1 MSAAALLPVAA
12 KWHPICELE
21 DILPE
26 SGAAAL
32 VDGVEVAVFRVRDA
46 VFAIGNHDPAS
57 DANVLSRGIV
67 GDIGGEIVVA
77 SPIYKQHFS
86 LITGRCL
93 EEPRFAVPA
102 YMAEVRDGLI
112 WVRAKPLLQRRPGRK
127 PRLVVVGNG
136 MAAVRAIEE
145 LQRLAPQGHD
155 ITVFGAEPHGNY
167 NRVLLS
173 PLLSGEKRIE
183 DIVTHSP
190 EWYAEHGITLHRAD
204 PVTHIDRVRRCVRSG
219 SGIEASYDR
228 LLIATGSLPILL
240 PVPGSGLPGV
250 ITFRVLQDVDTMLA
264 ATRARRHAVVIGG
277 GLPGLEAASGLLQR
291 GLNVTVVHRH
301 PHLMEQQLDA
311 QAADLL
317 RAELERRGLK
327 FKMAAE
333 ASHLCGETQVSGVGL
348 ADGSVLPADLVV
360 MAIGVRPNIGLA
372 MAAGLPCDRGLLVDD
387 TMLTND
393 PAVYAIGEC
402 VQHRGRTFGLAAP
415 LLEQARVSAT
425 YLAERGT
432 RGYRASQ
439 PSTQLKVSGVHV
451 FSAGNHRAGPGMESL
466 VLRDPKRG
474 IYKRLVIERD
484 KIRGAV
490 LYGDVSDSGWY
501 LDLMNEGRN
510 IHAFRDQLLF
520 GAPQSR

>member
-1 MSAAALLPVAA
+1 MNAAVALPVAA
-12 KWHPICELE
+12 CWRPVCALE

-32 VDGVEVAVFRVRDA
+32 VDGQEVAVFRVRDA

-57 DANVLSRGIV
+57 DANVLARGIV

-112 WVRAKPLLQRRPGRK
+112 WVRAKPVSQRRSGRK

-145 LQRLAPQGHD
+145 LQGLAPRAYD
-155 ITVFGAEPHGNY
+155 ITVFGAEPHGSY

-173 PLLSGEKRIE
+173 PLLSGEKRME
-183 DIVTHSP
+183 DIVTHPP
-190 EWYAEHGITLHRAD
+190 EWYHERGITLFRAD
-204 PVTHIDRVRRCVRSG
+204 PVTHIDRVRRCVRSRNG
-219 SGIEASYDR
+219 VEASYDR

-240 PVPGSGLPGV
+240 PIPGSSLHGV
-250 ITFRVLQDVDTMLA
+250 ITFRDLQDVDTMLA
-264 ATRARRHAVVIGG
+264 ATESRRRAVVIGG
-277 GLPGLEAASGLLQR
+277 GLLGLEAASGLLQR
-291 GLNVTVVHRH
+291 GLDVTVVHIH
-301 PHLMEQQLDA
+301 PHLMERELDA
-311 QAADLL
+311 QAAELL
-317 RAELERRGLK
+317 RHELERRGLK
-327 FKMAAE
+327 FRMAAA
-333 ASHLCGETQVSGVGL
+333 ASHLCGETQVTGVGL
-348 ADGSVLPADLVV
+348 ADGSELPADLVV
-360 MAIGVRPNIGLA
+360 MAVGVRPNVELA
-372 MAAGLPCDRGLLVDD
+372 RAAGLPCDLGLLVDD

-402 VQHRGRTFGLAAP
+402 VQHRGKTFGLAAP
-415 LLEQARVSAT
+415 LLEQARVCAT

-439 PSTQLKVSGVHV
+439 PSTQLRISGIHV
-451 FSAGNHRAGPGMESL
+451 FSAGNTCAGPGTESL

-490 LYGDVSDSGWY
+490 LYGDVRDSAWY
-501 LDLMNEGRN
+501 LDLMIEGRN
-510 IHAFRDQLLF
+510 IHSFRDELLF
-520 GAPQSR
+520 GAPQLR

>member
-1 MSAAALLPVAA
+1 MNAAVALPLAA
-12 KWHPICELE
+12 SWHAICALE

-32 VDGVEVAVFRVRDA
+32 VDGKEVAVFRVRDA

-57 DANVLSRGIV
+57 GANVLSRGIV

-112 WVRAKPLLQRRPGRK
+112 WVRAKAVSQRHRGRK

-145 LQRLAPQGHD
+145 LQGLAPQGYD
-155 ITVFGAEPHGNY
+155 VTVFGAEPHGSY

-173 PLLSGEKRIE
+173 PLLSGEKRME
-183 DIVTHSP
+183 DIVTHP
-190 EWYAEHGITLHRAD
+190 PQWYAEHGITLHSED
-204 PVTHIDRVRRCVRSG
+204 PVTRIDRVRRCVRSRN
-219 SGIEASYDR
+219 GIEVSYDR

-250 ITFRVLQDVDTMLA
+250 ITFRVLQDVDAMLA
-264 ATRARRHAVVIGG
+264 ATESRRRAVVIGG
-277 GLPGLEAASGLLQR
+277 GLLGLEAASGLLQR
-291 GLNVTVVHRH
+291 GLDVTVVHIH

-317 RAELERRGLK
+317 RGELERRGLK
-327 FKMAAE
+327 FKMAA
-333 ASHLCGETQVSGVGL
+333 ATSHLCGETHITGVGF
-348 ADGSVLPADLVV
+348 ADGTVLPADLVV
-360 MAIGVRPNIGLA
+360 MAVGVRPNVELA
-372 MAAGLPCDRGLLVDD
+372 SAAGLPCDLGLLVDD

-393 PAVYAIGEC
+393 PAIYAIGEC
-402 VQHRGRTFGLAAP
+402 VQHRGKTFGLVAP
-415 LLEQARVSAT
+415 LLEQARVCAT

-439 PSTQLKVSGVHV
+439 PSTQLRISGIHV
-451 FSAGNHRAGPGMESL
+451 FSAGNHHAGPGVESL

-474 IYKRLVIERD
+474 IYKRLVIEQD

-490 LYGDVSDSGWY
+490 LYGDVRDSGWY

-510 IHAFRDQLLF
+510 IQALRDQLLF
-520 GAPQSR
+520 GAPQPR

>member
-1 MSAAALLPVAA
+1 MNAAVALPMAA
-12 KWHPICELE
+12 SWYPICALE

-32 VDGVEVAVFRVRDA
+32 VDGKEIAVFRVRDA
-46 VFAIGNHDPAS
+46 VFAIGNYDPAS

-77 SPIYKQHFS
+77 SPIYKHHFS

-93 EEPRFAVPA
+93 EEPRYAVPA
-102 YMAEVRDGLI
+102 YLADVRNGHI
-112 WVRAKPLLQRRPGRK
+112 WVRAKPLPQRHSGRK
-127 PRLVVVGNG
+127 PHLVVIGNG

-145 LQRLAPQGHD
+145 LRGIAPQGHE
-155 ITVFGAEPHGNY
+155 ITVFGAEPYGSY

-173 PLLSGEKRIE
+173 PMLSGEKRIE
-183 DIVTHSP
+183 DIVTHPP
-190 EWYAEHGITLHRAD
+190 EWYAEHGITLHRED
-204 PVTHIDRVRRCVRSG
+204 PVTRIDRVRRCVRSRN
-219 SGIEASYDR
+219 GIEAPYDR
-228 LLIATGSLPILL
+228 LLIATGSLPVLL
-240 PVPGSGLPGV
+240 PVPGSGLKGV

-264 ATRARRHAVVIGG
+264 VTQSRRQAVVIGG
-277 GLPGLEAASGLLQR
+277 GLLGLEAASGLLQR
-291 GLNVTVVHRH
+291 GLNVTVVHIH

-317 RAELERRGLK
+317 RGELERRGLQ
-327 FKMAAE
+327 FRMAART
-333 ASHLCGETQVSGVGL
+333 SHLCGETQVSGVGL

-360 MAIGVRPNIGLA
+360 MAVGVRPNIELGR
-372 MAAGLPCDRGLLVDD
+372 AAGLPCDLGLIVDD

-393 PAVYAIGEC
+393 PSIYAIGEC
-402 VQHRGRTFGLAAP
+402 VQHRGKTFGLVAP
-415 LLEQARVSAT
+415 LLEQARVCAT

-432 RGYRASQ
+432 RGYRTSQ
-439 PSTQLKVSGVHV
+439 ASTQLKISAIHV
-451 FSAGNHRAGPGMESL
+451 FSAGNHHAGPGTESL

-474 IYKRLVIERD
+474 IYKRLVIEQD

-490 LYGDVSDSGWY
+490 LYGEVQDSDWY

-510 IHAFRDQLLF
+510 IHALRDQLLF
-520 GAPQSR
+520 GAPQPQ

>member
-1 MSAAALLPVAA
+1 LSAVVQLPIAAA
-12 KWHPICELE
+12 WHAICALE
-21 DILPE
+21 DIAPE

-32 VDGVEVAVFRVRDA
+32 VDGKEVAVFRVRDA
-46 VFAIGNHDPAS
+46 VFAIGNCDPAS
-57 DANVLSRGIV
+57 NANVLSRGIV

-77 SPIYKQHFS
+77 SPIYKHHFS

-102 YMAEVRDGLI
+102 YMAEVRNGQI
-112 WVRAKPLLQRRPGRK
+112 WVRAKPLLQRHPGRK
-127 PRLVVVGNG
+127 PRLVVIGNG

-145 LQRLAPQGHD
+145 LRGLAPQGYD
-155 ITVFGAEPHGNY
+155 ITVFGAEPHGSY

-183 DIVTHSP
+183 DIVTHPP
-190 EWYAEHGITLHRAD
+190 EWYAEHGITLHRED
-204 PVTHIDRVRRCVRSG
+204 PVTHIDRVRRCVRSRN
-219 SGIEASYDR
+219 GIEASYDR

-240 PVPGSGLPGV
+240 PVPGSGLEGV
-250 ITFRVLQDVDTMLA
+250 VTFRVLQDVDTMLA
-264 ATRARRHAVVIGG
+264 AIQSRRRAVVIGG
-277 GLPGLEAASGLLQR
+277 GLLGLEAASGLLQR
-291 GLNVTVVHRH
+291 GLNVTVVHIH

-317 RAELERRGLK
+317 RGELERRGLK

-333 ASHLCGETQVSGVGL
+333 TSHLCGETHVSGVGL

-360 MAIGVRPNIGLA
+360 MAVGVRPNIELA
-372 MAAGLPCDRGLLVDD
+372 RAAGLPCDRGLLVDD

-402 VQHRGRTFGLAAP
+402 VQHRGKTFGVVAP
-415 LLEQARVSAT
+415 LLEQARVCAT
-425 YLAERGT
+425 YLAERGI

-439 PSTQLKVSGVHV
+439 PSTQLKVSGIHV
-451 FSAGNHRAGPGMESL
+451 FSAGNHHAGPGLESL

-474 IYKRLVIERD
+474 IYKRLVIEQD

-490 LYGDVSDSGWY
+490 LYGDVRDSGWY
-501 LDLMNEGRN
+501 LGLMNEGRD
-510 IHAFRDQLLF
+510 IQAFRDQLLF
-520 GAPQSR
+520 GAPQPP